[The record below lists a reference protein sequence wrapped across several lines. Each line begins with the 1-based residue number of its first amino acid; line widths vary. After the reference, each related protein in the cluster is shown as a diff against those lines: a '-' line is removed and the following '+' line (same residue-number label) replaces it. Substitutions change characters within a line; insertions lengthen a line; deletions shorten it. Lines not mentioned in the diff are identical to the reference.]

1 MLHDY
6 NKLLPPPCLTCG
18 KLMTLAHIVPKV
30 ASFAELHTFRCHAC
44 GDVRTVEQK

>member
-1 MLHDY
+1 
-6 NKLLPPPCLTCG
+6 
-18 KLMTLAHIVPKV
+18 MTLAHIVPKV